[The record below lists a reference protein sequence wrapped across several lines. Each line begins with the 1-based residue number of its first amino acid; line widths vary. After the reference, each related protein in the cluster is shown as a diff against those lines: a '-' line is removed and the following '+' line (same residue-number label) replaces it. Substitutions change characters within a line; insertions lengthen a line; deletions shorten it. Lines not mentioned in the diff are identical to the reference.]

1 MKSSEILQETEQK
14 TSPEESNTKIWRFED
29 VEIDVVR
36 GRLIYGGE
44 ERRLRQKAFA
54 VLVYLIEHRDGVV
67 TKEDLIRDVWNGM
80 AVVDDVS
87 PMYQRHSTSPRR

>member
-1 MKSSEILQETEQK
+1 MKSSEILQETEKK

-44 ERRLRQKAFA
+44 ERKLRQKAFA
-54 VLVYLIEHRDGVV
+54 VLVYLIEHRLRPHRREIVLQFFG
-67 TKEDLIRDVWNGM
+67 
-80 AVVDDVS
+80 A
-87 PMYQRHSTSPRR
+87 TSPN